1 MEDIKGITMSKVNK
15 INKNQISKKI
25 KINSTIENTVL
36 LTKDYIERLSTSG
49 WERKTITD
57 EPRLTE
63 LVELYESIGFEVH
76 LEPLSNELLKLI
88 GEECKSC
95 YIDNWER
102 YKVIF
107 TRKSKA

>member
-1 MEDIKGITMSKVNK
+1 MAKVK
-15 INKNQISKKI
+15 RINKNQSTKKI
-25 KINSTIENTVL
+25 KKNSTIENTVL
-36 LTKDYIERLSTSG
+36 LTKDYIERLSGSG

-76 LEPLSNELLKLI
+76 LEPLSSDLLKLM

-102 YKVIF
+102 YKVIY
-107 TRKSKA
+107 TRKSKN